1 MSTPICKARQ
11 HSDQMACSECGLAW
25 DVNDPEPPACGKKT
39 APLSTPA
46 ESRMYRQGQSE
57 SIEVTTISGTAK
69 EIIDSPAT
77 QALLQPAR
85 ILLPTLPWGSFPEF
99 GVRECMMRLTD
110 DRYVTISRKPP
121 AGMLTPIGQQGFC
134 AQERF
139 YTVYGKAGEIE
150 WLLHVGVVGMEA
162 VAYSHQG
169 RADYQ
174 RLDRWKKGIPKE
186 LRR

>member
-1 MSTPICKARQ
+1 MSTPLCKARQ
-11 HSDQMACSECGLAW
+11 YSDQMACSECGLSW
-25 DVNDPEPPACGKKT
+25 DVNDPEPPICGKKT
-39 APLSTPA
+39 ALPGELA
-46 ESRMYRQGQSE
+46 ESRLLRAGQDE
-57 SIEVTTISGTAK
+57 KIEVHTISGAAM
-69 EIIDSPAT
+69 EMINSPAA
-77 QALLQPAR
+77 QALLEPAR

-99 GVRECMMRLTD
+99 GVRECMMRLAD

-121 AGMLTPIGQQGFC
+121 AGMLTPIGRQGVC
-134 AQERF
+134 TQERF

-150 WLLHVGVVGMEA
+150 WLLHVGVVDMEA

-174 RLDRWKKGIPKE
+174 RLDHWKKGIPKE